1 MDVGGTFT
9 DVAVLDDDRGDL
21 HLFKLPTTPR
31 DPSEGAV
38 DGIHNVLLGSGLAA
52 ANIRAVGHGTTVATN
67 AILQGQTARVG
78 LITTHGFRDLLEIGR
93 QRRPK
98 LFDLTA
104 DRPPAL
110 VPRRLRRELAERTL
124 HDGGVARALAPDG
137 LDKIVADFGA
147 EAVASIAVCFLHAYA
162 NPTHERMVR
171 DALQRIWPGVPVSLS
186 SDITPEFR
194 EFERLSTTVI
204 NAALVPL
211 MRTYLG
217 NFDRRV
223 RALGMTGVTYLSQS
237 SGGVMTLEAG
247 GRLPAA
253 TLFSGPAAG
262 VTGAIAV
269 ARQANFDDL
278 LTFDMGGTSTDVC
291 LVRGGEAVV
300 GGERTVQG
308 YPVRMATL
316 DVHSVG
322 AGGGSAA
329 FVDRGG
335 FLRVGPQSVAAVP
348 GPACYGRGDAPAV
361 TDANLVLGRLG
372 AQLLG
377 GRLSIDVT
385 RAAKAIADAVGKPKG
400 ASVEEAAAG
409 MLAVVNSNMVRALRV
424 VSVER
429 GYDPRDFAL
438 VAFGGAGPLHACDVA
453 RELGMRHV
461 VVPPAPGV
469 LCAIGLLA
477 ADLRADASRTYLR
490 AASAVTGR
498 ELTAWFG
505 EVRGHAQAAM
515 AVPPSHVTEERRALD
530 MRYEGQNHEIRLAV
544 ESGPL
549 DDKDVARVVEGFHD
563 AHRGLHGYDARE
575 ATVQIV
581 NVRVALRVPPA
592 PLPLARPARQAG
604 APRPRE
610 TRDVFFEEA
619 GGRLPC
625 PVYQRVD
632 MPADFEL
639 RGPMV
644 LEQMDSTVV
653 VPPDV
658 RGAVHQSGSLV
669 LQL

>member
-9 DVAVLDDDRGDL
+9 DIALVDDDRGDL

-31 DPSEGAV
+31 DPSEGAIA
-38 DGIHNVLLGSGLAA
+38 GIRDVLARSGLAA
-52 ANIRAVGHGTTVATN
+52 ANVSSVGHGTTVATN

-78 LITTHGFRDLLEIGR
+78 LVTTQGFRDLLEIGR

-98 LFDLTA
+98 LFDLGV

-110 VPRRLRRELAERTL
+110 VPRRLRREIAERTM
-124 HDGGVARALAPDG
+124 HGGGVARALAIEG
-137 LDKIVADFGA
+137 FEEIVADFRA
-147 EAVASIAVCFLHAYA
+147 EAVESIAVCFLHAYA
-162 NPTHERMVR
+162 NPTHERLVR
-171 DALQRIWPGVPVSLS
+171 EAIHRMWPGMAVSLS
-186 SDITPEFR
+186 SDVAPEFR
-194 EFERLSTTVI
+194 EFERLSTTVM

-211 MRTYLG
+211 MRTYLE

-223 RALGMTGVTYLSQS
+223 RELGITGVTYLSQS

-269 ARQANFDDL
+269 ARQAGFEDL

-300 GGERTVQG
+300 GGERAVQG

-329 FVDRGG
+329 VVDGGG
-335 FLRVGPQSVAAVP
+335 FLQVGPESVGAVP

-372 AQLLG
+372 ARLLG
-377 GRLSIDVT
+377 GRLTIDAA
-385 RAAKAIADAVGKPKG
+385 RAAKAIADTVGKPKG
-400 ASVEEAAAG
+400 VSVEEAAWG

-453 RELGMRHV
+453 RDLGMRQV
-461 VVPPAPGV
+461 IVPPAPGV
-469 LCAIGLLA
+469 LCAIGLLT

-490 AASAVTGR
+490 AASALSGD
-498 ELTAWFG
+498 ELTAWFA
-505 EVRGHAQAAM
+505 EVRAQAEVAM
-515 AVPPSHVTEERRALD
+515 AMPSSSRTEERRALD
-530 MRYEGQNHEIRLAV
+530 MRYQGQNHELRLAV
-544 ESGPL
+544 EIGPL
-549 DDKDVARVVEGFHD
+549 RDEDVARVVERFHD
-563 AHRGLHGYDARE
+563 AHRRLHGYDARE
-575 ATVQIV
+575 GIVQIV

-592 PLPLARPARQAG
+592 QLPVARSPRGAA
-604 APRPRE
+604 APRARE

-619 GGRLPC
+619 GRRLPC
-625 PVYQRVD
+625 PVYERED
-632 MPADFEL
+632 LPADFAL
-639 RGPMV
+639 CGPMV

-653 VPPDV
+653 LPPDV
-658 RGAVHQSGSLV
+658 RGVVHPSGSLV